1 MQDMSKQNDML
12 TLVCEKFKCGPEEFE
27 HTLIR
32 HSVSPLAWPVVHFML
47 RFRRDIY
54 EFDLELIEDLKK
66 TTSFAEVSQTIASY
80 CSVPRPRHLFKLI
93 FHVRVSK
100 RRLKNLAREIFAA
113 NPA

>member
-1 MQDMSKQNDML
+1 MSPKTDML
-12 TLVCEKFKCGPEEFE
+12 ALVCEKFKCPPEAFE
-27 HTLIR
+27 QTLLR
-32 HSVSPLAWPVVHFML
+32 RSVSPLVWPIVCFVLHYRKEL
-47 RFRRDIY
+47 Y